1 MLDSVTL
8 SESAVAI
15 LRFRGKGRR
24 LPASERNRESF
35 RELVSAGIM
44 EPDGEDFRF
53 TESGRAEWREIVN
66 RESDRIE
73 RARHPIPDDVVL
85 SDPAIALLRL
95 CVEREIPEGDDANRP
110 AFRELVKVNLLM
122 PVGSFTKGDECVF
135 RFTYLG
141 RLRAI
146 EFLGL
151 VKEGS

>member
-1 MLDSVTL
+1 MLQAVTL
-8 SESAVAI
+8 SESAVAV

-53 TESGRAEWREIVN
+53 TESGRAEWKEIVG

-73 RARHPIPDDVVL
+73 RARHPIPDDIAL
-85 SDPAIALLRL
+85 SEPATVLLRL
-95 CVEREIPEGDDANRP
+95 CVEQEIPEGDEANRP

-141 RLRAI
+141 RQRAV
-146 EFLGL
+146 ELLGCA
-151 VKEGS
+151 KAST